1 MVRKLAT
8 ANCLQLLAS
17 PSTQLCSATCRWAQI
32 MEPLELLLE
41 INSSQKELHVSQD
54 ELVYTI
60 EREIGLLGIDGVLA
74 YFSCPR
80 GECWATKTVY
90 ILQRWSEKW
99 DSFVD
104 VTNTDQIVDGDRLT
118 ITEELKANSS
128 DPCSSSTPSHTPE
141 FDAARGQVG
150 VSLVKCDSSYRLA

>member
-1 MVRKLAT
+1 
-8 ANCLQLLAS
+8 
-17 PSTQLCSATCRWAQI
+17 

-60 EREIGLLGIDGVLA
+60 EREIGLLGINGVLV

-80 GECWATKTVY
+80 GERLATKTVY
-90 ILQRWSEKW
+90 ILQRWSDKW

-104 VTNTDQIVDGDRLT
+104 VTNTDQIVDGDHLT
-118 ITEELKANSS
+118 VTEELKASIGNSS
-128 DPCSSSTPSHTPE
+128 DPCSSSTPNNTPE
-141 FDAARGQVG
+141 FDAIHGQVG